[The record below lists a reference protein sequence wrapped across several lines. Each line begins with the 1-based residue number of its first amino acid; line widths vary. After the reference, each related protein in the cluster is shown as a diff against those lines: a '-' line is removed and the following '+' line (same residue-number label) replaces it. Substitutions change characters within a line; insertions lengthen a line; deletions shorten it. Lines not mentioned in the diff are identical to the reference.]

1 MDGFERLLGHALKPA
16 LTPLFPQQRIFFG
29 YLLVAF
35 VIAAVIVVRQTGNR
49 PGAWRDAGKKLFDRA
64 VWLNPS
70 ALVDYGFF
78 FVNRISFG
86 LFLGPLVIGAVAVA
100 SAAAAGLQSLYGE
113 IGPGFVVGPLAVGCF
128 TLATLIVTDGAIFL
142 AHYLQHRI
150 PVLWEFHKVHH
161 SATVLTP
168 ITLYRM
174 HPVDDLLSG
183 SLVGIA
189 TGAVAGLA
197 QYMFAGPV
205 VAVTIVGLN
214 VGLFLFYL
222 LGYNLRHSH
231 VWLSYPRWLSH
242 VLISPAQHQIHHSRQ
257 PRHHDRNLGLVFA
270 FWDYFAGTLYVPR
283 RRERLAFGLGG
294 GEDADYASVLALYW
308 VPFKKAARLLRPRR
322 WARP

>member
-1 MDGFERLLGHALKPA
+1 MDGIERLLGHVLKPA
-16 LTPLFPQQRIFFG
+16 LTPLFPQQRIFVG

-35 VIAAVIVVRQTGNR
+35 VIAAVIVIRQSRNR
-49 PGAWRDAGKKLFDRA
+49 SWRAAVARLFDRA
-64 VWLNPS
+64 VWFNPS

-78 FVNRISFG
+78 LVNRVSFG
-86 LFLGPLVIGAVAVA
+86 ILFGPLVIGAVAVA
-100 SAAAAGLQSLYGE
+100 SMTEAGLKSAYGE
-113 IGPGFVVGPLAVGCF
+113 LGPGFAVDPLAVGSF
-128 TLATLIVTDGAIFL
+128 TLATLIAMDGAIFL
-142 AHYLQHRI
+142 AHFLQHRI
-150 PVLWEFHKVHH
+150 PILWEFHKVHH

-183 SLVGIA
+183 TIVGIA
-189 TGAVAGLA
+189 TGAVAGVA
-197 QYMFAGPV
+197 HYMFAGPLV
-205 VAVTIVGLN
+205 TVTIVGLN

-222 LGYNLRHSH
+222 AGYNLRHSH
-231 VWLSYPRWLSH
+231 VWLAYPRWLSH
-242 VLISPAQHQIHHSRQ
+242 VLISPAQHQIHHSRR
-257 PRHHDRNLGLVFA
+257 PCHHDRNLGLVFA

-294 GEDADYASVLALYW
+294 GEDADYGTVLALYW